1 MQRAR
6 QPGTYEVTTQIIRA
20 WDRYHHQTDWLSTYW
35 HFSFDHYH
43 DPKNVSFGPLR
54 VFNDDTVQPATGF
67 PPHSHADMEIISY
80 VISGALEHQDNHGHR
95 GVIRAGEVQVMSAGT
110 GVTHAEYNASKTE
123 PVHFLQMWILPRQR
137 GRQPRWEQKAFSL
150 SDRAGQLVP
159 VVGDMSARAPVARAG
174 GEGGVSPLG
183 TLTIDQDATI
193 YVGALDAG
201 QSLVHESVTG
211 QRVYAF
217 VIEGGVRLIGDI
229 LEPGDQARITG
240 ADRLEIT
247 ALRPA
252 HLLLIDL
259 P

>member
-1 MQRAR
+1 
-6 QPGTYEVTTQIIRA
+6 VTTRIIRA
-20 WDRYHHQTDWLSTYW
+20 RDRYHHETDWLSTYW

-54 VFNDDTVQPATGF
+54 VFNDDTVRPASGF

-80 VISGALEHQDNHGHR
+80 VISGALAHQDNRGHR

-110 GVTHAEYNASKTE
+110 GITHAESNASKTE

-137 GRQPRWEQKAFSL
+137 GRQPRWDQKSFAEF
-150 SDRAGQLVP
+150 RQGGRLVP
-159 VVGDMSARAPVARAG
+159 VVSGVAGRG
-174 GEGGVSPLG
+174 GGGA
-183 TLTIDQDATI
+183 LTIDQDATI
-193 YVGALDAG
+193 FIGVLETGD
-201 QSLVHESVTG
+201 LVLHESAPG
-211 QRVYAF
+211 RRAYAF
-217 VIEGGVRLIGDI
+217 VIEGGIRLDGDT

-240 ADRLEIT
+240 SERLQI
-247 ALRPA
+247 AGLRPA